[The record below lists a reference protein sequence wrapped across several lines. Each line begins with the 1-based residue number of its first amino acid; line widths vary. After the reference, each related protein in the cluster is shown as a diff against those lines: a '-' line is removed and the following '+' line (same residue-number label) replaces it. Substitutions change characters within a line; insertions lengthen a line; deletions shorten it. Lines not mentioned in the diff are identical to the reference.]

1 LGSEGLSII
10 VQLFCTDIKK
20 LTGIIPWSEKAYCRI
35 PVLGLDEHQTDVF
48 QGKRKTGFF
57 IYSCKPLIH
66 YCLIKA
72 EIDIKS
78 LIN

>member
-20 LTGIIPWSEKAYCRI
+20 LTGIIPWSEKAYYRI

-48 QGKRKTGFF
+48 QGKKKTGFF

-66 YCLIKA
+66 HCLIKA
-72 EIDIKS
+72 EIDIKA
-78 LIN
+78 